1 VQKVIEVVDTK
12 IFEQKLQMAET
23 ILPFVL
29 SLLTTQKAVSRFLEK
44 TPLTIA
50 NMVRDERLK
59 EGIHYIKEGKKTVFI
74 AEAIVQYKI
83 KFLTLKLQPST
94 KPINSIYNLLV
105 ILFAVIVLMM
115 IGTVK

>member
-1 VQKVIEVVDTK
+1 MQKVIEVVDTK

-83 KFLTLKLQPST
+83 NPPSNVPKPKEAYVPSQEAKDFL
-94 KPINSIYNLLV
+94 
-105 ILFAVIVLMM
+105 A
-115 IGTVK
+115 